1 MQEIPV
7 DILPKVISSRSF
19 DDQKY
24 KFEMNLTTEYFI
36 EKYLSYSFSES
47 ERLAFDRSI
56 LDLIKKFRLLA
67 RFWSIGTFTHVT

>member
-56 LDLIKKFRLLA
+56 L
-67 RFWSIGTFTHVT
+67 T